1 MCNQELLSKEIKPL
15 DDASLYEM
23 GCRIRERRLELGL
36 TMEDVAYAAGYETV
50 KSLSRLELGEMRCTI
65 DKLSML
71 SQILDLSVDYMLFG
85 RNRGCPGDE
94 VEEILLS
101 MDEKHRVWIRDVI
114 GVLIKHP
121 DSGS

>member
-1 MCNQELLSKEIKPL
+1 MCNQELLSEEIKPF
-15 DDASLYEM
+15 DDTSLYEM

-50 KSLSRLELGEMRCTI
+50 KSVSRIELGEMRCTI

-85 RNRGCPGDE
+85 RNRRCPGDD
-94 VEEILLS
+94 VADLLMS
-101 MDEKHRVWIRDVI
+101 MDEKHRGWILDVI
-114 GVLIKHP
+114 GVLVEHP
-121 DSGS
+121 GTRP